1 MERAKKDTRIVRVK
15 RGKAGL
21 GFSLKGGKEH
31 GIPILVCDVE
41 RKGATGKPGCGLVQA
56 YMHTPSYHMAERRL
70 APLGYR
76 AIPKH
81 PQPSPATCVVSSVV
95 HVLLIMV
102 CMVQLKKER

>member
-41 RKGATGKPGCGLVQA
+41 RKGATGKRC
-56 YMHTPSYHMAERRL
+56 AE
-70 APLGYR
+70 
-76 AIPKH
+76 
-81 PQPSPATCVVSSVV
+81 
-95 HVLLIMV
+95 
-102 CMVQLKKER
+102 